1 MYLTQIQME
10 LPTELFPLIAHTV
23 KWIYKEHIDEVTA
36 ARLTLEDRVF
46 DSGHPV
52 TFMQQIFDFLAL
64 RGFEKSVCN
73 TIVEFT
79 GLDEVD
85 YKLLVAVQDKQ
96 AGLRIEL
103 VKRPEKP
110 IL

>member
-36 ARLTLEDRVF
+36 ARLTLEERVF

-52 TFMQQIFDFLAL
+52 TFMQQIFDFLTL

-85 YKLLVAVQDKQ
+85 YKLMVAVQDKQ
-96 AGLRIEL
+96 AGLKIEL

>member
-1 MYLTQIQME
+1 MYLTQIQVE

-23 KWIYKEHIDEVTA
+23 KWVYKEHVDEVTA
-36 ARLTLEDRVF
+36 ARLTLEERVF

-52 TFMQQIFDFLAL
+52 TFMQQIFDFLTL

-73 TIVEFT
+73 AIVEFT
-79 GLDEVD
+79 GIDEVD
-85 YKLLVAVQDKQ
+85 YKLMVAVEDKQ
-96 AGLRIEL
+96 VGLKIEL

-110 IL
+110 II